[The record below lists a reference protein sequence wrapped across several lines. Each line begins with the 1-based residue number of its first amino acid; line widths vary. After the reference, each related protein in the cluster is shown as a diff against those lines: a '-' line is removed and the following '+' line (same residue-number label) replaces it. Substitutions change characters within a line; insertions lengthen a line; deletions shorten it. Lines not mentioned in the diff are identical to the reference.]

1 MGGTGDGEEW
11 AALDRSEAAVVVEAV
26 VEAAVVVEAVVAA
39 ATEVAAPAVGPRI
52 DAAVGPGV
60 GPAVGPAVGPRIDAA
75 VGPAGGP
82 AVGPGID
89 AAVGPSVGPGVGPAE
104 DPAVGPVAPAVGLGV
119 ATEDTETVAAAANFE
134 KSDFREEEVDL
145 VEVPGVPEDT
155 PEMMVVSDSAIV
167 VPTKK
172 DSAMSLADLRYFA
185 ARIWN
190 SRILSSR
197 SCARLSWRSMSSWMS
212 DGMEGEDVIW

>member
-1 MGGTGDGEEW
+1 
-11 AALDRSEAAVVVEAV
+11 
-26 VEAAVVVEAVVAA
+26 
-39 ATEVAAPAVGPRI
+39 
-52 DAAVGPGV
+52 
-60 GPAVGPAVGPRIDAA
+60 VGPRIDAA

-89 AAVGPSVGPGVGPAE
+89 AAVGPSVGPGVG
-104 DPAVGPVAPAVGLGV
+104 PAVGLGV

-190 SRILSSR
+190 SRILSCPPGCRMGWKERTSSG
-197 SCARLSWRSMSSWMS
+197 SCSCSL
-212 DGMEGEDVIW
+212 